1 MEAGIAGSDEVSLA
15 TAISRWSF
23 RVSQRYQHVLDK
35 VDPAH
40 APALDWNFKRNLVD
54 I

>member
-1 MEAGIAGSDEVSLA
+1 MEAGIAGGDEVSPA

-35 VDPAH
+35 VDHAH

>member
-1 MEAGIAGSDEVSLA
+1 MKSLRPRRSPDGVSE
-15 TAISRWSF
+15 F

-35 VDPAH
+35 VDSAH